1 MQQKSRNISWM
12 YGHKTKV
19 EIRFSRKTHSCRC
32 KKECLVQKA
41 ISNIHFLHKPSFKKC
56 LGKRDLER
64 KKLQKKVI
72 KGKSNQNYTK
82 IKK

>member
-1 MQQKSRNISWM
+1 MQQKSRNINWM
-12 YGHKTKV
+12 CGYKTNV
-19 EIRFSRKTHSCRC
+19 EIRFSRKTHLCRC
-32 KKECLVQKA
+32 KKET
-41 ISNIHFLHKPSFKKC
+41 SFKKC